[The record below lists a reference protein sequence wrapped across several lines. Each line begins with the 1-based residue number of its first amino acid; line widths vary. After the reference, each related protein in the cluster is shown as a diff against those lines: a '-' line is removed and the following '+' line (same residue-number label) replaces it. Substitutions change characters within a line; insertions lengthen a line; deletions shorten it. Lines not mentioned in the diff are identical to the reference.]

1 MKRNIINLS
10 ASLCLMVL
18 ATLFSCQQEDMLERK
33 TDGNPIVSR
42 GTGNKVTWTIDTT
55 ERNGAGHLDSLLTVE
70 ETQKGLTRDAV
81 TDLILLGP
89 INESDL
95 SVVAR
100 MQYLDSLSL
109 EKVKIIDNEGK
120 ESKIF
125 PSFLRIQSEM
135 GISLPTSITDIKKE
149 AFLYGKFRYCHIPDN
164 VTNIQES
171 AFSNCQSLE
180 TVVLPKNLI
189 TISQNTFYN
198 CRGLTGTIQI
208 PSTIREIGPRAFY
221 YCSSLEGVIFP
232 DNLIKIGER
241 AFHECNNLGEISLP
255 PNLREIGA
263 YAFWACHNLELNGDG
278 FPSSIKKIDS
288 WAFAQCR
295 SLTNIKNIPAGIE
308 IGNVAFADI
317 GITELT
323 VTKDMPLVREMF
335 RTNGKLKKV
344 KFEEGITSIPYQF
357 LSDCPLLESV
367 ALPSTLTDIEDYCF
381 SGCTSLTNITLPAN
395 LERLGSY
402 VFHNCS
408 LTEIKLGEKLKKV
421 GGFAFQYC
429 NNLATLIIPAS
440 VDECGDG
447 IVYRCDN
454 LTAVFWN
461 SKLKVPRLY
470 KPDSALLYLTEGVAS
485 DEYNKNI
492 IIDGICETLTIKVN
506 SDGYYSNFHCPKE
519 FVAQKIR
526 YVRNFRDDYTQS
538 SAGTSSRWQTL
549 VLPFS
554 PTSIK
559 AKVGSEFSKVIA
571 PFDAAVEGAKPFWL
585 RELGENGFVDA
596 TQIEANKPYIIAM
609 PYNDNYLSEYNI
621 NSDVEFS
628 AQNVTI
634 PVTETPGIYKGPEFS
649 FIPTYSHIGQR
660 ADYLSINESRYYD
673 SFTNKYYPSGSVFV
687 SNRLIRP
694 FEAYVTNNT
703 GTRSFIAVSPS
714 ATTRSAKKVG
724 KIPQKDDM

>member
-42 GTGNKVTWTIDTT
+42 GSGNKVTWTIDTT

-81 TDLILLGP
+81 TDLILAGP

-95 SVVAR
+95 GVVAK

-125 PSFLRIQSEM
+125 PSFQSIQSKM
-135 GISLPTSITDIKKE
+135 GISLPTSITDIRDG
-149 AFLYGKFRYCHIPDN
+149 AFSYGKFRYCHIPDN
-164 VTNIQES
+164 VTNIQEG
-171 AFSNCQSLE
+171 AFYDCKSVE
-180 TVVLPKNLI
+180 TIVLPKNLGS
-189 TISQNTFYN
+189 TIARSVFNG
-198 CRGLTGTIQI
+198 CVSLTGPLQI
-208 PSTIREIGPRAFY
+208 PGTIREIGENAFY
-221 YCSSLEGVIFP
+221 DCNSLKEVIFP
-232 DNLIKIGER
+232 DNLIKIGNW
-241 AFHECNNLGEISLP
+241 AFYGCNNLGEISLP
-255 PNLREIGA
+255 PNLREIGEH
-263 YAFWACHNLELNGDG
+263 AFLACHKLELKGDG
-278 FPSSIKKIDS
+278 FPSSLKKIAS

-323 VTKDMPLVREMF
+323 VTNGMWLSNEMF
-335 RTNGKLKKV
+335 RTNSKLKKV
-344 KFEEGITSIPYQF
+344 TFEEGITYIPVQF

-367 ALPSTLTDIEDYCF
+367 TLPSTLTDIYGTCF
-381 SGCTSLTNITLPAN
+381 YRCTSLRNITLPAN
-395 LERLGSY
+395 LERLGSSA
-402 VFHNCS
+402 FNKCP
-408 LTEIKLGEKLKKV
+408 LTEIKLGEKLKEI
-421 GGFAFQYC
+421 GSNAFAYC
-429 NNLATLIIPAS
+429 NLTTLTIPES
-440 VDECGDG
+440 VSKCESDIVSECG
-447 IVYRCDN
+447 N

-461 SKLKVPRLY
+461 SKLKVPNLSS
-470 KPDSALLYLTEGVAS
+470 PNNTLLYLTEGVAS
-485 DEYNKNI
+485 DENNKNI
-492 IIDGICETLTIKVN
+492 IVNGICETLTLAVN
-506 SDGYYSNFHCPKE
+506 YDGHNSNFQCPQA
-519 FVAQKIR
+519 FVAKKVR
-526 YVRNFRDDYTQS
+526 YIRNFNNYTQS

-549 VLPFS
+549 ALPFS

-609 PYNDNYLSEYNI
+609 PYNENYLPEYNI
-621 NSDVEFS
+621 NSEVEFS
-628 AQNVTI
+628 AQDVNI
-634 PVTETPGIYKGPEFS
+634 PVTEDPVTYKGPEFS
-649 FIPTYSHIGQR
+649 FISTYSRIEQR
-660 ADYLSINESRYYD
+660 ADYLSINESNYYD
-673 SFTNKYYPSGSVFV
+673 STNKVYPYGSVFV
-687 SNRLIRP
+687 SNRYIRP

-703 GTRSFIAVSPS
+703 GTRSIIAVSSS
-714 ATTRSAKKVG
+714 AATRSTKKVG

>member
-10 ASLCLMVL
+10 ASLCLMAL

-33 TDGNPIVSR
+33 ADSNAIASR

-70 ETQKGLTRDAV
+70 ESQKGLTRDAV
-81 TDLILLGP
+81 TDLILAGP

-95 SVVAR
+95 SVVAK

-125 PSFLRIQSEM
+125 PSFQNIQSKM

-149 AFLYGKFRYCHIPDN
+149 AFQSGNLRYCHIPDN
-164 VTNIQES
+164 VTNIQEH
-171 AFSNCQSLE
+171 AFYGCQSLE
-180 TVVLPKNLI
+180 TVVLSKSLT
-189 TISQNTFYN
+189 TIASGIFYN
-198 CRGLTGTIQI
+198 CRGLTGTIII
-208 PSTIREIGPRAFY
+208 PGTIREIGASAFY
-221 YCSSLEGVIFP
+221 YCNSLKGVKFS

-241 AFHECNNLGEISLP
+241 AFSDCSSLGVITLP
-255 PNLREIGA
+255 TNLREIGS
-263 YAFWACHNLELNGDG
+263 YAFWACHNLELEGDG
-278 FPSSIKKIDS
+278 FPSSIKKIAN

-308 IGNVAFADI
+308 IGPTAFADI

-335 RTNGKLKKV
+335 RSNGKLKKV
-344 KFEEGITSIPYQF
+344 TFEEGITSIPNQF
-357 LSDCPLLESV
+357 LMDCSLLESV
-367 ALPSTLTDIEDYCF
+367 TLPSTITNIEDNCF
-381 SGCTSLTNITLPAN
+381 SGCTSLANIALPAN
-395 LERLGSY
+395 LEWLGVS
-402 VFHNCS
+402 VFSDCP
-408 LTEIKLGEKLKKV
+408 LTEIKLGEKIKRI
-421 GGFAFQYC
+421 GGFTFRGC
-429 NNLATLIIPAS
+429 KFTTLTIPAS
-440 VDECGDG
+440 VSECERD
-447 IVYRCDN
+447 IVSGCDN
-454 LTAVFWN
+454 LTSVFWN
-461 SKLKVPRLY
+461 SKLKVPSLST
-470 KPDSALLYLTEGVAS
+470 PNNTLLYLTEGVAS
-485 DEYNKNI
+485 DENNKNI
-492 IIDGICETLTIKVN
+492 IVNGICETLTLTVN
-506 SDGYYSNFHCPKE
+506 YDGRYSDFQCPQA
-519 FVAQKIR
+519 FVAKKVRYIR
-526 YVRNFRDDYTQS
+526 DFNNYTQS

-549 VLPFS
+549 ALPFS

-609 PYNDNYLSEYNI
+609 PYNENYLPEYNI
-621 NSDVEFS
+621 NSEVEFS
-628 AQNVTI
+628 AQNVNI
-634 PVTETPGIYKGPEFS
+634 PVTEAPVTHKGPEFS
-649 FIPTYSHIGQR
+649 FIPTYSRIEQR
-660 ADYLSINESRYYD
+660 ADYLSINESNYYD
-673 SFTNKYYPSGSVFV
+673 STNKFYPYGSVFV
-687 SNRLIRP
+687 SNRYIRP

-703 GTRSFIAVSPS
+703 GTRSIIAVSSS
-714 ATTRSAKKVG
+714 AATRSTKKVG